1 MEEYTVLES
10 RKVQHNSPQTDPCLM
25 HFPLK
30 PQEGVCRQRQ
40 AYPRVYMEKERTRI
54 VKIAKLL
61 KIKHNMKEI
70 TLPDVKA
77 YLLPIRKNVGYWQRD
92 RLIEQTKES
101 RNRPIKIC
109 PTDF

>member
-10 RKVQHNSPQTDPCLM
+10 RKVQHNSPQIDPCLM

-40 AYPRVYMEKERTRI
+40 AYPQVYMEKQRTRI

-70 TLPDVKA
+70 TLPDVKDYYVA
-77 YLLPIRKNVGYWQRD
+77 YNEECGVLAEG
-92 RLIEQTKES
+92 QTHK
-101 RNRPIKIC
+101 
-109 PTDF
+109 TD